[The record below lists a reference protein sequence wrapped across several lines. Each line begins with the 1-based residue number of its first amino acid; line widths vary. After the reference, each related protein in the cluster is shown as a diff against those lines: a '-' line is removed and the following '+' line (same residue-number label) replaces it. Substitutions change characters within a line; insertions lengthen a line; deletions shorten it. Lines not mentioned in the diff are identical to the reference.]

1 MNDVDPRRKFNSK
14 READAHYIKAVK
26 TRNYKSHQLTL
37 NAQKYDEGLLIKN
50 TFAIN
55 TVSDNTDPIF
65 AARPCTMKYENINRS
80 PFILQY
86 DNECDA

>member
-1 MNDVDPRRKFNSK
+1 MILAANSIPNAKRILITSRRLRLGIIRVTS
-14 READAHYIKAVK
+14 
-26 TRNYKSHQLTL
+26 LTL
-37 NAQKYDEGLLIKN
+37 NAQKYDEELLVKN

-65 AARPCTMKYENINRS
+65 AARPCAMKYENINRS

-86 DNECDA
+86 DNESDA